1 MELQSPTLNPL
12 GATANGGVERMAGQ
26 ASAGQQAG
34 DAKALREAALQFE
47 ALFTQM
53 MLQSMRA
60 TEFGDDLSGNG
71 GAMYRDMMDQAVAKD
86 ISKAGGL
93 GLADLMIQQFQRQAG
108 LTNESAPVRF
118 DDIARSSLPT
128 QGPRL
133 AGGFESPEDF
143 VSKLAPVVERA
154 ASKLG
159 VDPRFVM
166 AQAALET
173 GWGQSVPVDAQG
185 RSSHNLFGIK
195 AHGAEQTVEVRTHEY
210 IGGHRIDLTDSF
222 RAYDSYEAS
231 VEDYVRFLQSQPRY
245 ADALAQAGD
254 GERYAEGLQQAGYA
268 TDPRY
273 AEKLKRIANG
283 PMMESWTV
291 DTPTTASRPDAG
303 DHRLPAASAGV

>member
-12 GATANGGVERMAGQ
+12 GATANGGVERLAGQ
-26 ASAGQQAG
+26 AAGGQQAG
-34 DAKALREAALQFE
+34 DAQALREAALQFE

-60 TEFGDDLSGNG
+60 TEFGDDLSGHG

-108 LTNESAPVRF
+108 LTHESAPVRF

-133 AGGFESPEDF
+133 SGGFESPEDF

-185 RSSHNLFGIK
+185 QSSHNLFGIK

-210 IGGHRIDLTDSF
+210 IGGHRIDMTDSF

-273 AEKLKRIANG
+273 ADKLKRIANG

-291 DTPTTASRPDAG
+291 DTPTTASRPDVG
-303 DHRLPAASAGV
+303 DHRPPAASAGV

>member
-1 MELQSPTLNPL
+1 MQLQSSNLNPL
-12 GATANGGVERMAGQ
+12 GATANGGVERVAGQ
-26 ASAGQQAG
+26 AAAGQQSQ

-108 LTNESAPVRF
+108 LGTEPAPVRF
-118 DDIARSSLPT
+118 DDIGRSTLPT
-128 QGPRL
+128 NGPQ
-133 AGGFESPEDF
+133 ASGAFESPEDF
-143 VSKLAPVVERA
+143 VSKLAPIVERA
-154 ASKLG
+154 ADKLG

-173 GWGQSVPVDAQG
+173 GWGQSVPTDAQG
-185 RSSHNLFGIK
+185 QSSHNLFGIK
-195 AHGAEQTVEVRTHEY
+195 AHGAAQTVEVRTHEY
-210 IGGHRIDLTDSF
+210 VGGRRVDVTDSF

-231 VEDYVRFLQSQPRY
+231 VEDYVQFLKSQPRY
-245 ADALAQAGD
+245 ADALAQADD
-254 GERYAEGLQQAGYA
+254 GGRYAEGLQQAGYA
-268 TDPRY
+268 TDPKY
-273 AEKLKRIANG
+273 ADKLKRIANG

-291 DTPTTASRPDAG
+291 DSPTSAARSAAPG
-303 DHRLPAASAGV
+303 DRSPAGV